1 MDFWVN
7 FASSGNPNGDGL
19 PEWKQFNSNADE
31 MMELGSKVGMTGV
44 ERVEKYNVVMKAIDR
59 QLAAIET

>member
-1 MDFWVN
+1 M
-7 FASSGNPNGDGL
+7 PQ
-19 PEWKQFNSNADE
+19 WKQFNSNADE

-44 ERVEKYNVVMKAIDR
+44 ERVEKYNVLMKAIDR